1 MCNLHNNVILVCQP
15 LNYFYYT
22 SLFVPLPIKHD
33 DNDNLFTQQ
42 HILQWFWHPL
52 VADTGNN
59 P

>member
-42 HILQWFWHPL
+42 HILQ
-52 VADTGNN
+52 
-59 P
+59 